1 MSAAQLCNHSLTACF
16 VQLDRNKVLLAHGGL
31 FGCVCWVVF
40 EVTVGSSNFPRRFH
54 PKVSKGL
61 SGFNVVAEPRAPEA
75 CAMSGRRER
84 SPRGRS
90 RSNGSGL
97 SSISSARMNQRPLT
111 AAEAAAEAVA
121 EAQRARSQSRAR
133 QRARSVPAD
142 TSPTYH
148 RPAGVDRRPLPSEG
162 RTNGQLPQLPGMSN
176 APGQASTQNP
186 VVAQGNGAGGL
197 SESLVRQMLQAQ
209 DDQLRAQ
216 AVQLQQMGAML
227 QDAIKLATTTAQQV
241 QQSAASGAAP
251 AAGTADGSGDAAAS
265 SSDPMPMDVD
275 SGIRSRRAESYIPQL
290 PQLNF
295 AGMSSRHA
303 EIRIWT
309 AYREELTA
317 WLCLLDDRYA
327 EVA

>member
-1 MSAAQLCNHSLTACF
+1 ML
-16 VQLDRNKVLLAHGGL
+16 
-31 FGCVCWVVF
+31 
-40 EVTVGSSNFPRRFH
+40 
-54 PKVSKGL
+54 
-61 SGFNVVAEPRAPEA
+61 PEA
-75 CAMSGRRER
+75 CVMSGRHER

-90 RSNGSGL
+90 RL
-97 SSISSARMNQRPLT
+97 SFISSARMNQRPLT

-142 TSPTYH
+142 TLPNFH
-148 RPAGVDRRPLPSEG
+148 RPAGVDRRPLPSGE

-241 QQSAASGAAP
+241 QQSAASVAAP

-265 SSDPMPMDVD
+265 SSDSVPMDVD
-275 SGIRSRRAESYIPQL
+275 SEMRSQRAESYIPQL

-303 EIRIWT
+303 EFVFGQPTEKSLR
-309 AYREELTA
+309 REG
-317 WLCLLDDRYA
+317 LCLKHSNWRMQSVGCRRTVTKPPLDT
-327 EVA
+327 

>member
-1 MSAAQLCNHSLTACF
+1 MAA
-16 VQLDRNKVLLAHGGL
+16 
-31 FGCVCWVVF
+31 
-40 EVTVGSSNFPRRFH
+40 VTFLEGSTL
-54 PKVSKGL
+54 KVSKGL

-111 AAEAAAEAVA
+111 AAEAAAEVVA

-216 AVQLQQMGAML
+216 SGSTPANGCDVARRHQVGNHNC
-227 QDAIKLATTTAQQV
+227 TA
-241 QQSAASGAAP
+241 SP
-251 AAGTADGSGDAAAS
+251 AKRC
-265 SSDPMPMDVD
+265 
-275 SGIRSRRAESYIPQL
+275 I
-290 PQLNF
+290 
-295 AGMSSRHA
+295 
-303 EIRIWT
+303 
-309 AYREELTA
+309 
-317 WLCLLDDRYA
+317 
-327 EVA
+327 